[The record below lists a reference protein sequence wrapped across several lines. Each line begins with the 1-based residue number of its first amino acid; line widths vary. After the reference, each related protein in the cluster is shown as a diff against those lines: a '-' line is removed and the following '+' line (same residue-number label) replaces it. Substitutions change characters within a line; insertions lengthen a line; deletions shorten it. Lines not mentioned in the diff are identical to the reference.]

1 MLNFF
6 STKKDNY
13 DQDISYFK
21 IVDQA
26 FRTKLKP
33 LFGLND
39 EGLLKMPIWVTDQHE
54 HILKAKSTFI
64 VNVFDFIKCN
74 THH

>member
-1 MLNFF
+1 MNQLLNFF

-21 IVDQA
+21 IVDPA

-33 LFGLND
+33 KFSLND
-39 EGLLKMPIWVTDQHE
+39 EGLLTMPIWVTD
-54 HILKAKSTFI
+54 K
-64 VNVFDFIKCN
+64 
-74 THH
+74 